1 MASATFMVPLANGFI
16 SNTPMGP
23 FQIMVSARLI
33 SSSYS
38 STVRGPISR
47 PIISAGIAAARATD
61 KKITGEISDK
71 LISTFVTPM
80 EREDIEALAEALYKI
95 PKTVEKFAERYQI
108 SLARIPGADFTRQV
122 KLMDQAVHLVL
133 QMTQALRAGRNLGGI
148 KALQNELQTLESEAD
163 DVLLDMLKRFYEPG
177 FPALQAVILKDLYDL
192 NEKVVDRCRDAGNVI
207 SHALLKNA

>member
-1 MASATFMVPLANGFI
+1 MISFQRLLGREDEFCELLEASAKEAVHAVDALKTLLANPGVAPTLHEF
-16 SNTPMGP
+16 
-23 FQIMVSARLI
+23 
-33 SSSYS
+33 
-38 STVRGPISR
+38 
-47 PIISAGIAAARATD
+47 AAARSAD

-108 SLARIPGADFTRQV
+108 SLAQIPGADFSRQV
-122 KLMDQAVHLVL
+122 KLMERAVHLVL

-163 DVLLDMLKRFYEPG
+163 DVLLDMMKRFYEPG